1 MGGIGC
7 PFCNPPPEEIV
18 LANDLCYARYD
29 KYPVNPGHPL
39 LIPFRHV
46 AEFFDA
52 TDAELAALLALLREA
67 KTLLD
72 GRFHPDGF
80 NVGVN
85 AGKAAGQTVMHLHV
99 HVIPRYAGAGCGGQS
114 RRRGCIR
121 GDLSGLRSPSDL
133 SVLPPIHYLSG
144 ETAMADVTITVPQ
157 DIVQALRLPPDTVA
171 AELQRELAVALYQ
184 RGILSSGKAAAL
196 AGMTRWEWEELL
208 GARKIPRHYA
218 DEDLDRDI
226 AYAARS

>member
-1 MGGIGC
+1 MGTLTC

-29 KYPVNPGHPL
+29 RYPVNPGHLL

-46 AEFFDA
+46 ADFFDA

-85 AGKAAGQTVMHLHV
+85 AGEAAGQTVMHLHV
-99 HVIPRYAGAGCGGQS
+99 HVIPGYAGAECGGQS

-121 GDLSGLRSPSDL
+121 GGPLRPPFTIRFIGSPSHPL
-133 SVLPPIHYLSG
+133 SI
-144 ETAMADVTITVPQ
+144 
-157 DIVQALRLPPDTVA
+157 R
-171 AELQRELAVALYQ
+171 
-184 RGILSSGKAAAL
+184 
-196 AGMTRWEWEELL
+196 
-208 GARKIPRHYA
+208 
-218 DEDLDRDI
+218 
-226 AYAARS
+226 